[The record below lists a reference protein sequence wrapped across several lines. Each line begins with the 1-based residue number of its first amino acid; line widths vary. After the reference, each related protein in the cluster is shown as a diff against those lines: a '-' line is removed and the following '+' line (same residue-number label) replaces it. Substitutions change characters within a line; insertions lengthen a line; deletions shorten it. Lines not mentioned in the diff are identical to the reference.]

1 MTARFIVRLVDESGA
16 LLSWA
21 EVQAEAKPQGR
32 PRSTPLM
39 AVCPT
44 QFVIERDGVAT
55 QLVIHWADMD
65 VVRATRLMEP
75 TPVQVGQVATHAWL
89 EPVWMVKGAET
100 DIPLA
105 PVTVRGPV
113 RVSVPPGGF
122 GIVGTV

>member
-1 MTARFIVRLVDESGA
+1 MTARFIVRLVNDAGA

-39 AVCPT
+39 ALCPT
-44 QFVIERDGVAT
+44 QFVIERDGVAA

-65 VVRATRLMEP
+65 VVRVTAPMNP
-75 TPVQVGQVATHAWL
+75 TPVQVGQVVTYTWL
-89 EPVWMVKGAET
+89 EPVWMVKGADA

-113 RVSVPPGGF
+113 RVGIPAGGL
-122 GIVGTV
+122 GAVGTA